1 MDCIDNQ
8 FLLTINYFQT
18 GVNISTYF
26 LDQDR
31 ERFWIL
37 GVLGKGFLWHKSK
50 FVKSLILLMHFICKK
65 GKNLE
70 IHPSFGYSWANYEK
84 NKENFGKKCL
94 VLPFWL
100 GKSFWWCRE
109 RFHFLGRYIYPCNLT
124 CLGDSTTR
132 ISWVASKITKVNDG
146 DLSHWGHVPIFC
158 TERQVDMTELDS
170 NPFQQE
176 SCKLTKK

>member
-1 MDCIDNQ
+1 MHQRNFAKSQ
-8 FLLTINYFQT
+8 VMKFPPKT

-37 GVLGKGFLWHKSK
+37 GVLGKGFLWHKWK
-50 FVKSLILLMHFICKK
+50 FVNSLILLMHFICKK

-109 RFHFLGRYIYPCNLT
+109 RFHFLSQYIYPWILKPELPIYIVN
-124 CLGDSTTR
+124 
-132 ISWVASKITKVNDG
+132 SWRS
-146 DLSHWGHVPIFC
+146 SHFLAVV
-158 TERQVDMTELDS
+158 TSLAT
-170 NPFQQE
+170 
-176 SCKLTKK
+176 